1 MLAPKTKYAQCMK
14 MPDSKNS
21 PTSELTVTFN
31 VATHQKTSALNP
43 SLLQNIIPPLS
54 SKSPTNPTTI
64 QKNISF
70 TNHINP
76 PVHQTP
82 SPTQKLHTPKIQLH
96 HLHARLRQLD
106 NKLSLQYGK
115 YPSQTSLMLSEFGRP
130 SRAHSFTSDVTFDH
144 ILIFLFKS
152 KFLSHPSTSTVTSS
166 HPLYLHLYHS
176 IRKFESVDFSTL
188 STINTAY
195 KDQLEIPLLR
205 KQKFIAAILH
215 YNFRLSTVVR
225 FLGNNYTN
233 GHLNPTTLARRLH
246 HKVPGDIIKYIIRA
260 LTIGAPS
267 KISGHSTTKNFWDYK
282 RYGNH
287 ASILSKPNLVHKA
300 MNKEERNNYAF
311 PLPSWMARFLY
322 NFHLSP
328 EGIIV
333 KEGKKDRII
342 FDASFKIHP
351 QSACPND
358 WTNKYDEPPIWY
370 GSAFY
375 RHLIRVWN
383 LRISYP
389 YCDIFLWD
397 DDVSGAFRL
406 VKYNPEVVGA
416 FAANLFGSIWIPT
429 GQIFGGNTS
438 AQNFEGF
445 AKAREHLSEYY
456 SNTQFLFL
464 IQKHHSILKLIT
476 YEKEE
481 SPSFPYVQASP
492 DTTHQGV
499 FNSINQPLNTPH
511 NTFVDDN
518 HMADVVPRIRLAQ
531 AASIEGL
538 FSILG
543 TPSPHLRRTVL
554 SEDKYYEQ
562 KCGPEKIQLGY
573 LVNTRK
579 MTVGFTEKRL
589 LDLHSQLSIWAHK
602 RKSYS
607 IKEAAK
613 LAGNIEFI
621 ASTTVWLRF
630 LTIALKHS
638 ILKALRANTTSIH
651 NNSKFTSLV
660 HDSHLLSLDFESIRK
675 KDFAVSKV
683 LQSIWASKKK
693 FHITKSLRTELKL
706 ILYLFSNRSA
716 FPFATPIAH
725 VIPRDPEFQALG
737 DACLD
742 GAGGF
747 STNMKFW
754 WYVDWPPAIASR
766 TLKHFVKKYK
776 GLQNQLLSINLL
788 EYVAILISYAAA
800 IQSLRT
806 FSYSLPHPNPTIN
819 ILSDNT
825 TALSW
830 TKRAASSTAEGKA
843 LAFLM
848 TSLMIH
854 NSSLHLSATF
864 IPGSDNKIADS
875 ISRMQTSKQKLTFS
889 QLSQK
894 YPPLTACRR
903 FHPSPELLSNIWD
916 ALLSQQA
923 HPLEQIAVLGHFSP
937 AT

>member
-1 MLAPKTKYAQCMK
+1 
-14 MPDSKNS
+14 
-21 PTSELTVTFN
+21 V
-31 VATHQKTSALNP
+31 
-43 SLLQNIIPPLS
+43 
-54 SKSPTNPTTI
+54 
-64 QKNISF
+64 
-70 TNHINP
+70 
-76 PVHQTP
+76 
-82 SPTQKLHTPKIQLH
+82 
-96 HLHARLRQLD
+96 
-106 NKLSLQYGK
+106 
-115 YPSQTSLMLSEFGRP
+115 
-130 SRAHSFTSDVTFDH
+130 
-144 ILIFLFKS
+144 
-152 KFLSHPSTSTVTSS
+152 
-166 HPLYLHLYHS
+166 
-176 IRKFESVDFSTL
+176 
-188 STINTAY
+188 
-195 KDQLEIPLLR
+195 
-205 KQKFIAAILH
+205 
-215 YNFRLSTVVR
+215 
-225 FLGNNYTN
+225 
-233 GHLNPTTLARRLH
+233 
-246 HKVPGDIIKYIIRA
+246 
-260 LTIGAPS
+260 GAPT

-287 ASILSKPNLVHKA
+287 ASILSKPDLVEKA
-300 MNKEERNNYAF
+300 LNKEERNNYAF

-322 NFHLSP
+322 HFHLSP

-342 FDASFKIHP
+342 FDASFKINPH
-351 QSACPND
+351 SACPND
-358 WTNKYDEPPIWY
+358 WTSKYDEPPIWY
-370 GSAFY
+370 GSAFS

-416 FAANLFGSIWIPT
+416 FAANLFGWIWIPT

-456 SNTQFLFL
+456 SNTKFLFL
-464 IQKHHSILKLIT
+464 IKKHHSILKLIT
-476 YEKEE
+476 YESEAP
-481 SPSFPYVQASP
+481 PSFPYIQAGP
-492 DTTHQGV
+492 DSIHTGV
-499 FNSINQPLNTPH
+499 FTNMNQPVNTPH

-543 TPSPHLRRTVL
+543 APSPNLRRTVL
-554 SEDKYYEQ
+554 SEDKYYQQ

-573 LVNTRK
+573 LVNTRT
-579 MTVGFTEKRL
+579 MTVGFTEQRL
-589 LDLHSQLSIWAHK
+589 LELHLQLSTWSNK
-602 RKSYS
+602 RKSYT

-630 LTIALKHS
+630 VTVALKFS
-638 ILKALRANTTSIH
+638 ILKALRTNTTSVYK
-651 NNSKFTSLV
+651 NSKFTTLV
-660 HDSHLLSLDFESIRK
+660 QDSHLLSFDLESMRK
-675 KDFAVSKV
+675 KEFAVSKL
-683 LQSIWASKKK
+683 LQSVWSSKKK

-706 ILYLFSNRSA
+706 LLYLFANRSR
-716 FPFATPIAH
+716 FPFTTPIAH
-725 VIPRDPEFQALG
+725 IISRDPEFQALG

-747 STNMKFW
+747 STTMRFW
-754 WYVDWPPAIASR
+754 WYVDWPPDITSR
-766 TLKHFVKKYK
+766 SLRHFTKNFK

-800 IQSLRT
+800 VLSLRT
-806 FSYSLPHPNPTIN
+806 FTYYLPHPNPTIN
-819 ILSDNT
+819 ILTDNT

-830 TKRAASSTAEGKA
+830 TKRAASSTMEGKA

-848 TSLMIH
+848 TSLMVH
-854 NSSLHLSATF
+854 NPSLHLSASF
-864 IPGSDNKIADS
+864 IPGSDNIIADS
-875 ISRMQTSKQKLTFS
+875 ISRMKTSKNKLTFS
-889 QLSQK
+889 QISQK

-903 FHPSPELLSNIWD
+903 FHPSPELLSSIWD
-916 ALLSQQA
+916 ALLLRRA

-937 AT
+937 ATQSG

>member
-1 MLAPKTKYAQCMK
+1 
-14 MPDSKNS
+14 
-21 PTSELTVTFN
+21 
-31 VATHQKTSALNP
+31 
-43 SLLQNIIPPLS
+43 
-54 SKSPTNPTTI
+54 
-64 QKNISF
+64 
-70 TNHINP
+70 
-76 PVHQTP
+76 
-82 SPTQKLHTPKIQLH
+82 
-96 HLHARLRQLD
+96 
-106 NKLSLQYGK
+106 
-115 YPSQTSLMLSEFGRP
+115 
-130 SRAHSFTSDVTFDH
+130 
-144 ILIFLFKS
+144 
-152 KFLSHPSTSTVTSS
+152 
-166 HPLYLHLYHS
+166 
-176 IRKFESVDFSTL
+176 L
-188 STINTAY
+188 STINTDY
-195 KDQLEIPLLR
+195 RDQTEIPLLR

-215 YNFRLSTVVR
+215 YNFRLSTIVR

-233 GHLNPTTLARRLH
+233 GHIHPATLARRLR
-246 HKVPGDIIKYIIRA
+246 HKVPDDIIEYVIRA
-260 LTIGAPS
+260 LKVGAPT
-267 KISGHSTTKNFWDYK
+267 KISGHSTNKNFWEYK

-287 ASILSKPNLVHKA
+287 ASILSNPDLVERA
-300 MNKEERNNYAF
+300 LNKEERNNYAF

-322 NFHLSP
+322 HFHLSP
-328 EGIIV
+328 EGIIT

-351 QSACPND
+351 HSTCPND
-358 WTNKYDEPPIWY
+358 WTSKFDEPPIWY
-370 GSAFY
+370 GSAFS
-375 RHLIRVWN
+375 RHLVRIWN

-416 FAANLFGSIWIPT
+416 FAANLFGWIWIPT

-445 AKAREHLSEYY
+445 AKAREHLSKYF
-456 SNTQFLFL
+456 SNENFLFL
-464 IQKHHSILKLIT
+464 IQKHHSILKQIN
-476 YEKEE
+476 YEIEE
-481 SPSFPYVQASP
+481 SPSFPYTQAAP
-492 DTTHQGV
+492 DSTHQGV
-499 FNSINQPLNTPH
+499 LNLANQPENTPH

-518 HMADVVPRIRLAQ
+518 HMADVVPRIRMAQ

-538 FSILG
+538 FTILG
-543 TPSPHLRRTVL
+543 SPCPHLRRTVL

-573 LVNTRK
+573 LVNTRS
-579 MTVGFTEKRL
+579 MSVGFTELRL
-589 LDLHSQLSIWAHK
+589 NDLHLQLSIWANK

-630 LTIALKHS
+630 LTIALKYS
-638 ILKALRANTTSIH
+638 ILKALRSNASAIH
-651 NNSKFTSLV
+651 NNPKFANLV
-660 HDSHLLSLDFESIRK
+660 QDSHLLSLDFETIRK
-675 KDFAVSKV
+675 KDFAVSKL
-683 LQSIWASKKK
+683 LQSIWASRKK

-706 ILYLFSNRSA
+706 LLYLFSNRSS
-716 FPFATPIAH
+716 FPFTTPIAH
-725 VIPRDPEFQALG
+725 IISRDPEFQALG

-747 STNMKFW
+747 STNMSFW
-754 WYVDWPPAIASR
+754 WYVDWPPDISSR
-766 TLKHFVKKYK
+766 TLKHFTKKYK

-788 EYVAILISYAAA
+788 EYVAILVSYAAA

-806 FSYSLPHPNPTIN
+806 FSYSIPHPNPTIN

-830 TKRAASSTAEGKA
+830 TRKAASSTAEGKA

-848 TSLMIH
+848 TSLMVH
-854 NSSLHLSATF
+854 NPSLHLSATF
-864 IPGSDNKIADS
+864 IPGSDNDIADS
-875 ISRMQTSKQKLTFS
+875 ISRMQTSKNKLTFS

-916 ALLSQQA
+916 ALLLQRA
-923 HPLEQIAVLGHFSP
+923 HPLEPIAVLGHFSP
-937 AT
+937 VTQFG